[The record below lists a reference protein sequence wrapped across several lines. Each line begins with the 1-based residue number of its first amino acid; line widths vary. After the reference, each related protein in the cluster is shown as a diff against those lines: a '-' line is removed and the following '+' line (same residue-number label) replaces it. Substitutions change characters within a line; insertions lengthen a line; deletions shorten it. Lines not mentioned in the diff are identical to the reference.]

1 MALADYG
8 DSFLAYD
15 LAKLLIFYVYEFH
28 KIKRGIYSERNYK
41 GVWEWM
47 IFTQNLERFGIN
59 STRG

>member
-28 KIKRGIYSERNYK
+28 KIKRGIYSERNYE
-41 GVWEWM
+41 GV
-47 IFTQNLERFGIN
+47 
-59 STRG
+59 